1 MDQLRSLPSFSRTI
15 DRQNLRSLSQISS
28 DLQII
33 FVALNSFSSSSKF
46 LQKFLKPCLEELIWP
61 DENLVFENK
70 ILDLDLIQLVQDRLR
85 CIRSEMVASGWRRE
99 SQEINSTTTTAV
111 TNSQENEKEQLEK
124 STSSSSS
131 SLATLICWML
141 SFIVY
146 FEEAKFYLKER
157 ILPQIKRENAKG
169 NDLMIEIKWCLVSVF
184 VEMQSMILAATEISK
199 SFRQKKYEDIFHLVL
214 EIQLSIS
221 SSNVEYYN
229 QQQQQTSNSSNGIS
243 ELATANKNA
252 LESWKMLSPFHQS
265 ATKDDLPLELKEFKN
280 EIDEFLSKLLK
291 TNQLFQ
297 ICFASEIGFPA
308 IFRPAPGDENLAK
321 KKLIENEIL

>member
-61 DENLVFENK
+61 DDNLVFENK

-99 SQEINSTTTTAV
+99 SQEINSTTAV

-131 SLATLICWML
+131 SSLATLICWML
-141 SFIVY
+141 SFLVY

-157 ILPQIKRENAKG
+157 ILPQIKKENAKG
-169 NDLMIEIKWCLVSVF
+169 NDLMIEIKRCLVSVF

-199 SFRQKKYEDIFHLVL
+199 SFQQKKYEDIFHLVL

-221 SSNVEYYN
+221 SSNVEYYF

-252 LESWKMLSPFHQS
+252 LESWKMLSPFHHQS
-265 ATKDDLPLELKEFKN
+265 ATKDDLLLELKEFKN

-321 KKLIENEIL
+321 KKLFENEIL